1 VLNGDAGCPWSKA
14 SVSALISTAAREGVR
29 LPSGGLQLET
39 GTAWQASPS
48 AGPRSKAEHVDA
60 VAYKLRRGLK
70 LSQTSAIAFQAVPP
84 AFLPAAMATGTSF
97 LSSTRLLL
105 LFITTF

>member
-1 VLNGDAGCPWSKA
+1 M
-14 SVSALISTAAREGVR
+14 
-29 LPSGGLQLET
+29 PSGGLQLET
-39 GTAWQASPS
+39 GTARQASPS

-70 LSQTSAIAFQAVPP
+70 LSQTSAIAFQAVP

-105 LFITTF
+105 LFITTFQLEVLETS

>member
-1 VLNGDAGCPWSKA
+1 
-14 SVSALISTAAREGVR
+14 
-29 LPSGGLQLET
+29 LQLET

-70 LSQTSAIAFQAVPP
+70 LSQTSAIAFQAVPRISDGGDGHWHIFFELDE
-84 AFLPAAMATGTSF
+84 AFA
-97 LSSTRLLL
+97 
-105 LFITTF
+105 FIYHGISVEIWRCSRRPKDP